1 MPDQVRLL
9 LPGLQGDAVAVCRA
23 QASPAALWY
32 NTCVEQQALLATA
45 TPHQRDPAS
54 LQRIQQSLI
63 AWFETHGRDL
73 PWRHTRDPYQVLV
86 SEIMLQQTQVD
97 RVKPKYAAFLEQFPS
112 LDALAA
118 ATPGDVIRAWAGL
131 GYNRRALNLQRTA
144 QVVRDEHS
152 GQFPDTPEA
161 LRALPGIG
169 PYTAGAVACFAF
181 ERDVAFIDT
190 NIRRVLQRVF
200 VGPDDAPASDRELLG
215 IGEAALPAGQGWT
228 WNQAIMEL
236 GALVCTAA
244 RPRCQICPLRAE
256 CRAYAAWCAA
266 DEAVFSS
273 TPTPPRAARS
283 IAERA
288 VPFTST
294 PRYFRG
300 RVVAALRDLPPA
312 VWLGL
317 AELGPLVKPDWTP
330 ADADWLAGLLAGL
343 ASDGLIELD
352 LAAQRTRLP

>member
-1 MPDQVRLL
+1 
-9 LPGLQGDAVAVCRA
+9 
-23 QASPAALWY
+23 
-32 NTCVEQQALLATA
+32 
-45 TPHQRDPAS
+45 
-54 LQRIQQSLI
+54 
-63 AWFETHGRDL
+63 
-73 PWRHTRDPYQVLV
+73 
-86 SEIMLQQTQVD
+86 MLQQTQVD
-97 RVKPKYAAFLEQFPS
+97 RVKPKYAAFLQQFPS

-144 QVVRDEHS
+144 QAVRDEHS

-161 LRALPGIG
+161 LRTLPGIG

-181 ERDVAFIDT
+181 ERDVAFMDT

-200 VGPDDAPASDRELLG
+200 VGPDDAPATDRELLALG
-215 IGEAALPAGQGWT
+215 TAALPAGQGWT

-266 DEAVFSS
+266 DEAVFSY
-273 TPTPPRAARS
+273 TPAPPKSARKV
-283 IAERA
+283 AERA
-288 VPFTST
+288 VPFTTT

-300 RVVAALRDLPPA
+300 RVVAALRDLTPGA
-312 VWLGL
+312 WLSM
-317 AELGPLVKPDWTP
+317 AELGLLVKPDWT
-330 ADADWLAGLLAGL
+330 ADDAEWLAGLLTGL

-352 LAAQRTRLP
+352 LVAQRTRLP